1 MPLVYGELHRAA
13 HRHMVHEAHPRVAVA
28 NWTLGVVVAAM
39 ALVFA
44 WRLAANL
51 SRLARLEPQRFRW
64 WDAKGS

>member
-1 MPLVYGELHRAA
+1 MLALGV
-13 HRHMVHEAHPRVAVA
+13 HPRVAEA
-28 NWTLGVVVAAM
+28 RWTLGVVVAAM